1 MKNDKSIRVTQIAV
15 RICYFLLG
23 AAAILFP
30 TLIDYS
36 LHDFEV
42 LSDIKMQALPPFYCV
57 VPAGYTALVCLDKLL
72 TNCRKSIVFDYKN
85 VKLLNII
92 SWTCFYAGA
101 VGLAAFIII
110 LLTGTVFETMLI
122 LAAGEFFMF
131 LVVKVVKFILQGA
144 VEIKEE
150 NDLTV

>member
-23 AAAILFP
+23 GAAVAFP
-30 TLIDYS
+30 FLIDYD
-36 LHDFEV
+36 LAEFEV
-42 LSDIKMQALPPFYCV
+42 LSEIKMQALPTFYCV
-57 VPAGYTALVCLDKLL
+57 VPAGYVALVCLDKLL
-72 TNCRKSIVFDYKN
+72 SNCKNSVVFDYKN

-92 SWTCFYAGA
+92 SWACFYAGA
-101 VGLAAFIII
+101 VGLITFVA
-110 LLTGTVFETMLI
+110 LLFSGTVFETMIVLS
-122 LAAGEFFMF
+122 AGEFFMF
-131 LVVKVVKFILQGA
+131 LVVKVVKFILQSA

>member
-1 MKNDKSIRVTQIAV
+1 MLHK
-15 RICYFLLG
+15 LLSEY
-23 AAAILFP
+23 AIF
-30 TLIDYS
+30 YS
-36 LHDFEV
+36 
-42 LSDIKMQALPPFYCV
+42 FYCV

-92 SWTCFYAGA
+92 SWACFYSGA

>member
-1 MKNDKSIRVTQIAV
+1 M
-15 RICYFLLG
+15 
-23 AAAILFP
+23 
-30 TLIDYS
+30 
-36 LHDFEV
+36 
-42 LSDIKMQALPPFYCV
+42 
-57 VPAGYTALVCLDKLL
+57 
-72 TNCRKSIVFDYKN
+72 FDYKN

-92 SWTCFYAGA
+92 SWACFYAGA

>member
-57 VPAGYTALVCLDKLL
+57 
-72 TNCRKSIVFDYKN
+72 
-85 VKLLNII
+85 
-92 SWTCFYAGA
+92 
-101 VGLAAFIII
+101 
-110 LLTGTVFETMLI
+110 
-122 LAAGEFFMF
+122 
-131 LVVKVVKFILQGA
+131 
-144 VEIKEE
+144 
-150 NDLTV
+150 